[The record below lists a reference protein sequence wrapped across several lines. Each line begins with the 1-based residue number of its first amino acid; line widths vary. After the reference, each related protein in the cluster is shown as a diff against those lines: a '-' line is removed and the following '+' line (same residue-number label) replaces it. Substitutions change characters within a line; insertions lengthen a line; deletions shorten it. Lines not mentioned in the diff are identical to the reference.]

1 MSCCISIRNKMIP
14 AAFLIGCFF
23 LFACENDIKD
33 IKALTAR
40 KIGVEEA
47 RDIEAYMSRG
57 GKMTGRLVAPLMYR
71 YQDTVPRIEFTQ
83 TIHVDFYDD
92 SLRVESTVDALFA
105 KYLEGQSKIYLRD
118 SVVAINKNNQDTLR
132 CKELWW
138 DQNLQKFYTEKSVR
152 IYKRDGTILYGD
164 GMESTQD
171 FSDIKILHPTN
182 SIFRVPASQFPE

>member
-1 MSCCISIRNKMIP
+1 MSSCISIRNKMIP

-23 LFACENDIKD
+23 LYACENDIKD

-47 RDIEAYMSRG
+47 RDVEAYMSRG
-57 GKMTGRLVAPLMYR
+57 GKMTGKLIAPLMYR

-92 SLRVESTVDALFA
+92 SLKVESTVDALFA
-105 KYLEGQSKIYLRD
+105 KYLEGQSKVFLRD
-118 SVVAINKNNQDTLR
+118 SVVAINRNNQDTLR

-164 GMESTQD
+164 GMESSQD
-171 FSDIKILHPTN
+171 FTDIKILHPTN
-182 SIFRVPASQFPE
+182 SIFKVPASQFPE

>member
-14 AAFLIGCFF
+14 AAFLISCFF

>member
-1 MSCCISIRNKMIP
+1 MIP
-14 AAFLIGCFF
+14 AAFLIGCLF
-23 LFACENDIKD
+23 LFACENDIKN

-182 SIFRVPASQFPE
+182 SIFKVPASQFPE